1 MGKHRKEHRHKNSRS
16 GEIDKIKI
24 SEKNKTD
31 SEEKFI
37 GVKLPVIIAEPT
49 ININLE
55 NTIDFTK
62 NITSIIRIKRKS
74 VIKKCVLIPQVNRVF
89 LDGFVAKSI
98 DYSELEGKVRNLIIK
113 VPFKCATRVE
123 YIQKPVTYEF
133 SYEDN
138 KSIKMSENEEC
149 FIDKEQEVDEIYC
162 ELVSTEFEELN
173 IKDKIKVINEEKNI
187 STFKQIKQKMSMN
200 ITVRLFQK
208 QTIHIQQ
215 G

>member
-1 MGKHRKEHRHKNSRS
+1 MGKHRKEHRHKSLRS
-16 GEIDKIKI
+16 GKVSEIKI
-24 SEKNKTD
+24 SEGNKTN

-37 GVKLPVIIAEPT
+37 GVKLPVIIAESI

-62 NITSIIRIKRKS
+62 NITSIISIKRKA
-74 VIKKCVLIPQVNRVF
+74 VIKKCVLIPQVSRIF

-98 DYSELEGKVRNLIIK
+98 DYSELDGKVKNLIIK

-149 FIDKEQEVDEIYC
+149 FIDKEQEIDEIYC
-162 ELVSTEFEELN
+162 ELASTEFQELN
-173 IKDKIKVINEEKNI
+173 IKDKIKLISEEKKI
-187 STFKQIKQKMSMN
+187 SAFKQIKQKMSMN

-208 QTIHIQQ
+208 QIIHIKR
-215 G
+215 